1 MADPAIDSTARLLAR
16 RIRVALGRE
25 PGDLL
30 LTGGRVVNVF
40 TRAVV
45 EADVIIADGWVA
57 GVGRYDDWT
66 AASTIDL
73 AGRTVIPGLIDTH
86 MHLESTLLT
95 PGELARVIVPLGT
108 TAVVSDSHE
117 IGNVLGVAGI
127 DQLARAAAGLPL
139 DVFFMASSCV
149 PATAFEDAGAAMGV
163 AEVSALLARPDVLG
177 LAEVMD
183 VPAVLNAEGDVLAK
197 IAATLGR
204 GLAVDGHA
212 PSLDPGGCWR
222 TPRPGFARTT
232 SRRPRRKPGPRP
244 RSGCSCRS
252 GKGRPRRT
260 STPCCRSWR
269 RARSTSR
276 GAW

>member
-30 LTGGRVVNVF
+30 LTGGRVVNGF

-45 EADVIIADGWVA
+45 ADVIIADGWVA

-66 AASTIDL
+66 AASTINR

-108 TAVVSDSHE
+108 MAVVSDSHE

-149 PATAFEDAGAAMGV
+149 PATAFEDAGAALGV
-163 AEVSALLARPDVLG
+163 AEVSALLARPSSRGRRGPRRADRRAAGNRAGASAPERRALVPFRPTGLRGGRMRSLPDLASRRVGAHYPPG
-177 LAEVMD
+177 LA
-183 VPAVLNAEGDVLAK
+183 
-197 IAATLGR
+197 TL
-204 GLAVDGHA
+204 
-212 PSLDPGGCWR
+212 
-222 TPRPGFARTT
+222 
-232 SRRPRRKPGPRP
+232 
-244 RSGCSCRS
+244 
-252 GKGRPRRT
+252 
-260 STPCCRSWR
+260 
-269 RARSTSR
+269 
-276 GAW
+276 